1 MGVAV
6 NTWTV
11 NEPDEIARL
20 AAAGVDAIVTDVPAV
35 AVDVLA

>member
-1 MGVAV
+1 M

-20 AAAGVDAIVTDVPAV
+20 AHAGVDAIVADVPAL
-35 AVDVLA
+35 AVGVLS